1 MTAEEL
7 HLKNNSCYVD
17 PSLGNL
23 HEGYNEE
30 QDICVNVVSRKELK
44 KEYIVGGVL
53 DQEQKNNW
61 RAWIYQYNI
70 YFFYEEL
77 QLCLWHI

>member
-44 KEYIVGGVL
+44 K
-53 DQEQKNNW
+53 K
-61 RAWIYQYNI
+61 
-70 YFFYEEL
+70 
-77 QLCLWHI
+77 